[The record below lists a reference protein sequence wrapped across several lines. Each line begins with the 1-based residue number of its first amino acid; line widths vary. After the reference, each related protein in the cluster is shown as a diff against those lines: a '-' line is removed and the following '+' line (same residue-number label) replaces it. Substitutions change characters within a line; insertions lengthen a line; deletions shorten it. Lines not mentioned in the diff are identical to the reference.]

1 MHPHVTTI
9 SFTWPTEDTERP
21 IMYSADKMSGP
32 KADGSWYADRY
43 DDIIFGEVYNPA
55 AWQICRSLA

>member
-1 MHPHVTTI
+1 
-9 SFTWPTEDTERP
+9 
-21 IMYSADKMSGP
+21 MYSADKMSGP

-55 AWQICRSLA
+55 AWQICRRMLMQLL